1 MAFSPE
7 WDEAYRA
14 AGHLSIWP
22 WSDLVSLV
30 YRHARPQNGFRR
42 VLECGSG
49 AGANIPLFLGLK
61 ADYFGIE
68 GSPHIVAQLQ
78 QRYPEIKDQLVAGDF
93 TRDIPFE
100 GAFDLVVDRGS
111 LTHNT
116 VEGIA
121 RALSLI
127 FSRLRPGGKFIGVDW
142 FSTEHSDAEV
152 GERLDAWTRRSSE
165 GGQFAGLG
173 AVHFTDKQHLLH
185 LVNAAGFAVEYL
197 EHKQV
202 DMHIA
207 SKPGRRASWNFVA
220 VRP

>member
-7 WDEAYRA
+7 WENVYRA
-14 AGHLSIWP
+14 SGHLSIWP

-30 YRHARPQNGFRR
+30 HRHARPENGFRR

-49 AGANIPLFLGLK
+49 AGANIPLFLALK
-61 ADYFGIE
+61 ADYFGID
-68 GSPHIVAQLQ
+68 GSPHIVAQLRE
-78 QRYPEIKDQLVAGDF
+78 RYPQIKDHLVAGDF
-93 TRDIPFE
+93 TREIPFD
-100 GAFDLVVDRGS
+100 GSFDLAVDRGS

-127 FSRLRPGGKFIGVDW
+127 FSRLRPGGKLIAVDW
-142 FSTEHSDAEV
+142 FSAQDSDAQS
-152 GERLDAWTRRSSE
+152 GEAVDAWTRRSSDI
-165 GGQFAGLG
+165 GHFAGLG
-173 AVHFTDKQHLLH
+173 AVHFSNKQHLLD
-185 LVNAAGFAVEYL
+185 LVTCAGFAVDYL

-207 SKPGRRASWNFVA
+207 AQPGRRATWNFVA
-220 VRP
+220 NRP